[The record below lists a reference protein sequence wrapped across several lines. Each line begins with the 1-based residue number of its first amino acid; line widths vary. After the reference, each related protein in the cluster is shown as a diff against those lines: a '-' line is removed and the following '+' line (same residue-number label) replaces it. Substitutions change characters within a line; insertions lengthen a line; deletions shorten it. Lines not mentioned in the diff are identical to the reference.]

1 MLIMP
6 FTLPFF
12 TWRNSWMQ
20 KYKVFFFNQLLEC
33 LLPSLYSRGGG
44 YKQGG
49 SAKVNKLLNIEEG
62 INMER
67 VQKL

>member
-1 MLIMP
+1 
-6 FTLPFF
+6 
-12 TWRNSWMQ
+12 MQ

-33 LLPSLYSRGGG
+33 LLSSLYSRGGG